1 MSAASAPAPV
11 PIPLPHH
18 EGSSERRFKNRLTLL
33 IAGLTFI
40 TSLIVFINV
49 RASSRSAAA
58 VRDGRI
64 VAIRYLGFLGRSLW
78 SAAEEKDLM
87 NTYQETTGLM
97 LQAQVYE
104 RMAKNGGDAAFFK
117 MVSSSLDKSRA
128 LLLAR
133 GELAKPP
140 YFNAPYGAFDYFQ
153 YFLDR
158 VYIPTTA
165 LKERE
170 EQKWTESSFWSAK
183 SDSYTAGLAVMAV
196 ALFLLTL
203 SLVIHAH
210 IRVIIACVGGA
221 MVAAVL
227 ALTGFTALSQWRGR
241 TEDSIRL
248 LAQAS
253 GNALYAQMI
262 VNYNGDT
269 DAAAVFAGRAKS
281 DVNKVMR
288 EEGDYP
294 AAVLLRARIHSVLGE
309 ARYLAGK
316 ADNGR
321 AELEQAAADLDRAIR
336 AGKTEGFTYWSKGY
350 VNFLL
355 GRRAESLAAL
365 DKALALLPK
374 EKFTIGLVKAVA
386 LLYAGK
392 VKEARALT
400 EEAVEFALKTPLGGD
415 AMNVRTIIKNIE
427 RFNELGALAETA
439 ARPGPGGPAGV
450 PAGLPEMIAR
460 LKEAA
465 VCLAVLNK
473 ARPGEVKAE
482 ITPPHFVDP
491 VFDAQGTI
499 VETPAAAAYKNGTAR
514 AYFQIELKGMEKGQ
528 SLVRKIYRRAPGQV
542 FWMEQLWLGRAE
554 HWDGPAEARIQATVE
569 SRIPEA
575 GETLTSGD
583 YRLEIFVEGKL
594 VAAGNFK
601 VL

>member
-1 MSAASAPAPV
+1 MSADSAATPAPAPQ
-11 PIPLPHH
+11 IHH
-18 EGSSERRFKNRLTLL
+18 EGPSERRFKNRITLL

-49 RASSRSAAA
+49 RAAGRSASAI
-58 VRDGRI
+58 RDGRI

-97 LQAQVYE
+97 MQAQVYE
-104 RMAKNGGDAAFFK
+104 RMAKNGGDAAFYK
-117 MVSSSLDKSRA
+117 MISGSLDKSRA

-140 YFNAPYGAFDYFQ
+140 YFNAQYGAFDYFQ

-158 VYIPTTA
+158 VYVPTTA
-165 LKERE
+165 LKEHE
-170 EQKWTESSFWSAK
+170 EQKWAESSFWSAK

-196 ALFLLTL
+196 AVFLLTL

-210 IRVIIACVGGA
+210 VRIIIAGAGGV
-221 MVAAVL
+221 MMAAVL
-227 ALTGFTALSQWRGR
+227 ALTGFSALSQWHGR
-241 TEDSIRL
+241 SEDSIRL

-269 DAAAVFAGRAKS
+269 DAAAVFAGRAKG
-281 DVNKVMR
+281 DVDKIMQ
-288 EEGDYP
+288 EKGDYP

-309 ARYLAGK
+309 ARYFAGK
-316 ADNGR
+316 AEKGR

-355 GRRAESLAAL
+355 GRHEESLAAL

-392 VKEARALT
+392 TQEAQALT
-400 EEAVEFALKTPLGGD
+400 EEAIEFALKTPLGGD
-415 AMNVRTIIKNIE
+415 AMNIRTIIKNIE
-427 RFNELGALAETA
+427 RFNELGAPA
-439 ARPGPGGPAGV
+439 A

-473 ARPGEVKAE
+473 TRPGQVKAE

-491 VFDAQGTI
+491 VFDGQGNIT
-499 VETPAAAAYKNGTAR
+499 ETPAAEAYKSGTAR

-528 SLVRKIYRRAPGQV
+528 SFVRKVYRKAPGQV

-594 VAAGNFK
+594 AAAGNFK